1 MQRKS
6 LDLCRAE
13 YSRTSPDSVLNSV
26 SYHLEADQ
34 QPTSA
39 TRSLPLIAALLL
51 SSAMPAFAND
61 SECRNKLDNEK
72 DPWTANFYL
81 DNDLFTETDR
91 NYTNGIRVSLVSPNV
106 DNFLTDD
113 CLPNWVLGV
122 NQYLP
127 FLDAEASTNEKVQ
140 RNLII
145 TFGQQIYTPNDINRT
160 TTDPDDRPYAGWL
173 YSGLAY
179 QSRSKNILR
188 TTELNVGIVGPAALG
203 QEAQDFIHDLR
214 GFDKFQGWDNQLENE
229 LGLQLVHELKYRYA
243 PKPLTGVLSY
253 DTIFHA
259 GGSLGN
265 VATYAN
271 AGAEFRLGWH
281 LPDDFGTSALRPGGD
296 NSAPGPTDAR
306 YSSASRDNSIGAHLF
321 IAADGRYV
329 LQDIFLDGN
338 TFSDS
343 HSVDKE
349 PFVGEVIVG
358 WAVLYRGAK
367 FSFSRVH
374 RSREFKGQP
383 EGHNY
388 GAMSLSYSFEF

>member
-1 MQRKS
+1 MQRKPV
-6 LDLCRAE
+6 DLFRSKHTGAG
-13 YSRTSPDSVLNSV
+13 TASVLNPV
-26 SYHLEADQ
+26 NHHMEADQ
-34 QPTSA
+34 KTSSIA
-39 TRSLPLIAALLL
+39 RSFPVIAALLL
-51 SSAMPAFAND
+51 GSATTAYAHD
-61 SECRNKLDNEK
+61 TACRDGLDKDK

-81 DNDLFTETDR
+81 DNDLFTNTDR

-113 CLPNWVLGV
+113 CLPDWVLGV

-127 FLDAEASTNEKVQ
+127 FLDAESNGNEKIQ
-140 RNLII
+140 RNLVI
-145 TFGQQIYTPNDINRT
+145 TFGQQIYTPNDLNRT
-160 TTDPDDRPYAGWL
+160 TVDPNDRPYAGWL
-173 YSGLAY
+173 YGGLAY
-179 QSRSKNILR
+179 QSRNEEVLR
-188 TTELNVGIVGPAALG
+188 TTQLNLGIVGPAALG

-214 GFDKFQGWDNQLENE
+214 GFEKFQGWDNQLENE
-229 LGLQLVHELKYRYA
+229 LGVQLVHEMKYRFA
-243 PKPLTGVLSY
+243 PEPLYDVLAY
-253 DTIFHA
+253 DTIFHL

-281 LPDDFGTSALRPGGD
+281 LPDDFGSSALRPGGD
-296 NSAPGPTDAR
+296 NSAPGPKDAR
-306 YSSASRDNSIGAHLF
+306 YASSSRNNSLGAHIY

-329 LQDIFLDGN
+329 LHDIFLDGN

-343 HSVDKE
+343 HSIDKE
-349 PFVGEVIVG
+349 HWVGEVTIG
-358 WAVLYRGAK
+358 WAVLYHGVK

-388 GAMSLSYSFEF
+388 GAISLSYSFEF